1 MYSTPFQNAKLVLF
15 FQIPK
20 CFDKKK
26 RYFFYYVINQFIV
39 KEKKGAWEKHP
50 LQIDIWMLGIENE
63 AFF

>member
-39 KEKKGAWEKHP
+39 KEKKRC
-50 LQIDIWMLGIENE
+50 LGK
-63 AFF
+63 APFADRYLDVGDRK